1 MKVKI
6 LSFVFLALFL
16 CSCGRQHPGRIL
28 NDTDETLLVTIKL
41 NYPFTEYCPDNYFYK
56 KIAQNNDV
64 RTEGIKTATDF
75 TISFDSIKNIAILKL
90 LPNDEINL
98 GTVRLGGGNRNDYRS
113 WEFTEITCK
122 GSKGYT
128 MHAKDEQLMD
138 YVNKRYYLFS
148 NYTHS
153 FTIK

>member
-1 MKVKI
+1 MRIKLVA
-6 LSFVFLALFL
+6 LVSLLFL

-28 NDTDETLLVTIKL
+28 NKTDEILFVTIKL
-41 NYPFTEYCPDNYFYK
+41 NYPFTKYCPDNYLYEDIVK
-56 KIAQNNDV
+56 NDKA
-64 RTEGIKTATDF
+64 EDGDIKTTADF
-75 TISFDSIKNIAILKL
+75 IISFDSIKNFAILKL
-90 LPNDEINL
+90 SPDDEINL

-138 YVNKRYYLFS
+138 YIHKRYIPFS
-148 NYTHS
+148 NYSHS
-153 FTIK
+153 FIIE